1 MPDTK
6 SQPESKVIQ
15 ENTDSE
21 CESLSNRESEI
32 LDQLS
37 CGTSNKTIADSL
49 GITINTVEKHLTNIY
64 KKLKVKSRME
74 AVLRWMKR

>member
-1 MPDTK
+1 MPK
-6 SQPESKVIQ
+6 QRKQSEAKVLP
-15 ENTDSE
+15 ENTNTESE
-21 CESLSNRESEI
+21 FLSDRESEI
-32 LDQLS
+32 LNQLS
-37 CGTSNKTIADSL
+37 CGASNKTIADSL